1 MKKFTK
7 NHRYIVNLNQSQEK
21 FMNTYLA
28 MIEDFKDTFLYS
40 HDTRHKLTV
49 KELLNIE
56 NSQKKYIRMPGTF
69 IEKAAKIAHAMYQK
83 SNEAKALKK
92 LARLHIRS
100 CIFGEESIDYD
111 VNRNSIIIKP
121 LGEIF
126 LLESDREKFSNM
138 VSHKQTTE
146 FVSITRRKKTDIW
159 YIDIVTE
166 TDEYNLLWSEEQT
179 EGIGIDVGLD
189 IMFAVSDESIY
200 PNITRDQKFLSNAS
214 RMMEINERIEDLKE
228 ALDQCTSNKSMNKL
242 KGKIYQSEREMDMY
256 RIQNTIIVDDYID
269 EVLNKIFAKNP
280 RFIITENLNNF
291 IGYGADSRMKALHI
305 DYFMSALERH
315 ANDMEIP
322 WFIAPVDFPS
332 SKLCSRCGK
341 HVKYVNRKAICKCGA
356 TFNRD
361 LNAAI
366 NLQKLGQSMYDSYTW
381 THKTVSA

>member
-1 MKKFTK
+1 M
-7 NHRYIVNLNQSQEK
+7 RIS
-21 FMNTYLA
+21 
-28 MIEDFKDTFLYS
+28 
-40 HDTRHKLTV
+40 
-49 KELLNIE
+49 LNIATH
-56 NSQKKYIRMPGTF
+56 KPRL
-69 IEKAAKIAHAMYQK
+69 
-83 SNEAKALKK
+83 KALKICLEAIALQTVK
-92 LARLHIRS
+92 P
-100 CIFGEESIDYD
+100 D
-111 VNRNSIIIKP
+111 VVNVYFNNCKP
-121 LGEIF
+121 PKWT
-126 LLESDREKFSNM
+126 EKFDINI
-138 VSHKQTTE
+138 
-146 FVSITRRKKTDIW
+146 ITGKDLGASGKF
-159 YIDIVTE
+159 YC
-166 TDEYNLLWSEEQT
+166 SEEQT

-381 THKTVSA
+381 THKSVSA